1 MLVGADPGVP
11 LPQARDHVHRDHVA
25 TGLLVRQTWMPDA
38 EASFILHL
46 SVALGSPLN
55 LSEPHWPN
63 VENGNSDNTH
73 QVTRGWNENTQRA
86 QISTVPHIY

>member
-38 EASFILHL
+38 GARFILHL
-46 SVALGSPLN
+46 SMALGSPLN
-55 LSEPHWPN
+55 LSELHWPN
-63 VENGNSDNTH
+63 VENGT
-73 QVTRGWNENTQRA
+73 VTILTFPGDRRME
-86 QISTVPHIY
+86 

>member
-38 EASFILHL
+38 GARFILHL
-46 SVALGSPLN
+46 SMALGSPLN
-55 LSEPHWPN
+55 LSELHWPN
-63 VENGNSDNTH
+63 VENGKSDNTH
-73 QVTRGWNENTQRA
+73 LPR
-86 QISTVPHIY
+86 